1 MSQNTFSDQPLL
13 TFPDAEK
20 SPLSIRAKALV
31 FIDPRSKQLRDQ
43 VELLATQPLPL
54 LIEGETGTGK
64 ELLARHIHRASE
76 RPGLFVALSCS
87 GLSSKHAQAEL
98 FGYAAGA
105 YQGSAS
111 SRAGWFGSANNGTL
125 YLDEIGDL
133 PLPLQAELL
142 SALETGEVLRVGASQ
157 PSPADVRL
165 LAATSIDLA
174 QAVAAGKFNERLYG
188 YLSDGRLDLPPLRE
202 RTGDILPMAEYF
214 LGIYAQ
220 RLSLPLPVISDAAQQ
235 RLEAHSWPGNTR
247 ELENVIHFALLVS
260 SGDEILSQHLNL
272 VGSVAPLTAVQTA
285 IEAILNDAQPE
296 QLHALQQL
304 LNGSQER
311 LHTLINA
318 ADTPG

>member
-1 MSQNTFSDQPLL
+1 MSQNTFGGQPLL

-31 FIDPRSKQLRDQ
+31 FIDPRSRQLRDQ
-43 VELLATQPLPL
+43 VELLATQSLPL

-220 RLSLPLPVISDAAQQ
+220 RLSLPLPAISDAAQL

-272 VGSVAPLTAVQTA
+272 VGSVVALTAVQTA

-296 QLHALQQL
+296 QLRALQQL

-311 LHTLINA
+311 LHTLINV